1 MGSKKGKLSG
11 KIKLMPIGK
20 DGEEVDWFHGWPGLI
35 KYTKALGKSWFDVG
49 TLIENTWG
57 DRVSASQIWLC
68 QEVHK
73 SLQMVDYYR
82 RPRLKMA
89 PNGTET
95 DMHYAIRMNKKK
107 IKTAYA
113 KIGKA
118 KDLYKAVSQ
127 LYKSVMKSNRK
138 KWVLAYLDED
148 KPTGAKRTAKQ
159 FDERTSVM

>member
-1 MGSKKGKLSG
+1 
-11 KIKLMPIGK
+11 
-20 DGEEVDWFHGWPGLI
+20 
-35 KYTKALGKSWFDVG
+35 
-49 TLIENTWG
+49 
-57 DRVSASQIWLC
+57 
-68 QEVHK
+68 
-73 SLQMVDYYR
+73 
-82 RPRLKMA
+82 
-89 PNGTET
+89 
-95 DMHYAIRMNKKK
+95 MHYAIRMNKKK